1 MAANDKFPIF
11 YRDKLMILIQLQ
23 LSHKQKTFSKSFS
36 AFSKCRLNFEHFL
49 KGGDPRRFCISE
61 FKDSENV
68 AR

>member
-1 MAANDKFPIF
+1 
-11 YRDKLMILIQLQ
+11 MILIQLQ